1 MATIATS
8 DCKVSA
14 MRSSFKGIHFVLVPL
29 FLFLFFLPS
38 FMAPQLALAT
48 APFVRAA
55 SNGSTL
61 GSINWSGYAVNGTAG
76 SITVATASW
85 TIPAVTCPTSGN
97 TYAAL
102 WVGIDGFQSTTVE
115 QTGTDSDC
123 NNGVASYYAWY
134 EFYPKLSR
142 SINAISASPGDK
154 IGAVVAYSTSSGLF
168 TIAIKDFTTNQAFKT
183 SSSVSGAQRSSAEF
197 IVEAP
202 EVCTLKG
209 CSLAALSDFGTA
221 GFGLG
226 NTGIALNCGLIMNGV
241 KGSIGSF
248 PSANVWPIDMV
259 SQSNP
264 SIVKSQPS
272 ALTDSGTSFTVA
284 WENAGP

>member
-1 MATIATS
+1 MIAS
-8 DCKVSA
+8 DCKTDRRGA
-14 MRSSFKGIHFVLVPL
+14 TFKAVHFVAASLFILL
-29 FLFLFFLPS
+29 FLLPS
-38 FMAPQLALAT
+38 FMAPQLT
-48 APFVRAA
+48 FVSAPFVRAA
-55 SNGSTL
+55 TNGSTL

-123 NNGVASYYAWY
+123 NNGVATYYAWY

-142 SINAISASPGDK
+142 SINTISANPGDR
-154 IGAVVAYSTSSGLF
+154 IGAVISYSTSSGLF
-168 TIAIKDFTTNQAFKT
+168 TIAIKDFTTNQGFKT

-209 CSLAALSDFGTA
+209 CSLTALSDFGTA

-248 PSANVWPIDMV
+248 PSTNVWPIDMV

-272 ALTDSGTSFTVA
+272 ALTDSGTSFNVT